1 MARTMRWIQ
10 PRNGSTLALL
20 TCLVLFPG
28 LAACSSPPAPASAA
42 PTAADGTAPPPSS
55 VAPGP
60 SGTTPG
66 QPAGAESPADS
77 ALRLEAL
84 LGQHA
89 VLAADLMRGRLRNDE
104 DFAQAANAAV
114 GQNTDELAK
123 LVGAV
128 AGEQAAG
135 QFRSLWA
142 DHVTALFNYS
152 RGLATGDTAVRDE
165 ARTTLIRLETEIAD
179 FFSGASQGRLD
190 REAARAAVRTHVE
203 HLTQQADAYAAGD
216 YTRANDSYRDGYRH
230 TFEIGHTLATTLLP
244 PDQVAQLD
252 APAWRLRSEL
262 TRLLG
267 EHVGLALSAL
277 RAGATNSP
285 DFPAAVQALNG
296 NTTDVT
302 AAVDSLFGE
311 PAASQFMTL
320 WADHLDQLGT
330 YAADVG
336 AKKENR
342 RDAVQG
348 ALRDWQQRFASFID
362 SATGS
367 RVAAPDLSA
376 ALLGLDDLLLGQVD
390 AFGARDYPRAQDLAN
405 QTYPQV
411 FGLARGLADAF
422 GATVAARLPHG
433 GAQTGG
439 GGMAGALA
447 PPPAGPP
454 PALAP
459 PAPAPP
465 AAAVSAQAAGSPSTA
480 GPASF
485 RSVRIYQE
493 VPPPVRLRVPA
504 VQIDTPLQRL
514 GRAADQTVEV
524 PTDFG
529 VAGWFG
535 DGPRPG
541 QPGPAVILG
550 HVDSRSGPAVFFPL
564 VRVVPGA
571 EVQVDR
577 ADGSTVSF
585 RVTSVV
591 KVPKAE
597 FPTEL
602 VYGPTLQPSL
612 RLVTC
617 GGPFDQA
624 AGSYLDNV
632 IVSAD
637 PVL

>member
-1 MARTMRWIQ
+1 MARTMRWVP
-10 PRNGSTLALL
+10 PRSGSILALL
-20 TCLVLFPG
+20 TCLLLFPG
-28 LAACSSPPAPASAA
+28 LAACSSSPAPASAA
-42 PTAADGTAPPPSS
+42 PPAADGTAPPPSS
-55 VAPGP
+55 VATGP

-66 QPAGAESPADS
+66 PPAGAESPADS

-114 GQNTDELAK
+114 GKNTDELAK

-135 QFRSLWA
+135 RFKSLWA
-142 DHVTALFNYS
+142 DHVAALFNYS

-190 REAARAAVRTHVE
+190 GEAARAAVRAHVE

-216 YTRANDSYRDGYRH
+216 YTRANASYRDGYRH

-244 PDQVAQLD
+244 PDQAAQLD

-311 PAASQFMTL
+311 PAAAQFMTL

-362 SATGS
+362 AATGS
-367 RVAAPDLSA
+367 RVAAPELSA

-390 AFGARDYPRAQDLAN
+390 AFAARDYPRAQDLAN

-422 GATVAARLPHG
+422 GATVAARLPQG
-433 GAQTGG
+433 GAQTGA

-454 PALAP
+454 APAP
-459 PAPAPP
+459 PAPGPP
-465 AAAVSAQAAGSPSTA
+465 AAAVSAQAAGSPPAA

-493 VPPPVRLRVPA
+493 VAPPVRLRIPA

-564 VRVVPGA
+564 VRVAPGA

-585 RVTSVV
+585 RVTSVL

-617 GGPFDQA
+617 GGPFDHT